1 MEDREE
7 MIREAIKRMKLL
19 KLHPNVINDFKEEQ
33 RLNKSDLNKGIL
45 YWLNE
50 DEQEMIEK
58 LEKKYKFM
66 VYHVIHSYS
75 NLGETYEI
83 LFVRDNKEEWKAERE
98 DLRKGYTEARVEVMN
113 CPDNS
118 EFRLYWSKKF
128 KRRCSKILLE
138 NK

>member
-7 MIREAIKRMKLL
+7 MIQEGIKRMKLL
-19 KLHPNVINDFKEEQ
+19 KLHPNVINEFKEEQ

-50 DEQEMIEK
+50 EEQEMIEK

-66 VYHVIHSYS
+66 TYHIIHSYS

-83 LFVRDNKEEWKAERE
+83 LFIKDNKEEWKAEKE
-98 DLRKGYTEARVEVMN
+98 DLKNGYAMARVEVIN
-113 CPDNS
+113 CPINS
-118 EFRLYWSKKF
+118 EFGYIGVKSVNGGVVRV
-128 KRRCSKILLE
+128 C
-138 NK
+138 

>member
-7 MIREAIKRMKLL
+7 MIQEAIKRMKLL
-19 KLHPNVINDFKEEQ
+19 KLHQNVINEFKEEQ

-50 DEQEMIEK
+50 EEQEMIER

-66 VYHVIHSYS
+66 TYHIIHSYS

-83 LFVRDNKEEWKAERE
+83 LFIKDNKEEWKAEKE
-98 DLRKGYTEARVEVMN
+98 DLKNGYAMARVEVIN
-113 CPDNS
+113 CPINS
-118 EFRLYWSKKF
+118 EFGYIGVKSINGGVVRV
-128 KRRCSKILLE
+128 C
-138 NK
+138 

>member
-7 MIREAIKRMKLL
+7 MIKEAIKRMKLL
-19 KLHPNVINDFKEEQ
+19 KLHPNVINEFKEEQ

-50 DEQEMIEK
+50 EEQEMIEK

-66 VYHVIHSYS
+66 TYHIIHSYS

-83 LFVRDNKEEWKAERE
+83 LFIKDNKEEWKAEME
-98 DLRKGYTEARVEVMN
+98 DLKNGYAMARVEVIN
-113 CPDNS
+113 CPINS
-118 EFRLYWSKKF
+118 EFGYIGVKSINGGVVRV
-128 KRRCSKILLE
+128 C
-138 NK
+138 

>member
-7 MIREAIKRMKLL
+7 MIQEAIKRMKLL
-19 KLHPNVINDFKEEQ
+19 KLYQNVIKEFKEEQ

-50 DEQEMIEK
+50 EEQEMIEK

-66 VYHVIHSYS
+66 TYHIIHSYS

-83 LFVRDNKEEWKAERE
+83 LFIKDNKEEWKAEME
-98 DLRKGYTEARVEVMN
+98 DLKNGYAMARVEVIN
-113 CPDNS
+113 CPINS
-118 EFRLYWSKKF
+118 KF
-128 KRRCSKILLE
+128 GYIGVKSINGGVLRVC
-138 NK
+138 

>member
-7 MIREAIKRMKLL
+7 MIQEAIKRMKLL
-19 KLHPNVINDFKEEQ
+19 KLHQNVIKEFKEEQ

-50 DEQEMIEK
+50 EEQEMIEK

-66 VYHVIHSYS
+66 TYHIIHSYS

-83 LFVRDNKEEWKAERE
+83 LFIKDNKEEWKAEME
-98 DLRKGYTEARVEVMN
+98 DLKNGYAMARVEVIN
-113 CPDNS
+113 CPINS
-118 EFRLYWSKKF
+118 EFGYIGVKSINGGVVRV
-128 KRRCSKILLE
+128 C
-138 NK
+138 

>member
-7 MIREAIKRMKLL
+7 MIQEAIKRMKLL
-19 KLHPNVINDFKEEQ
+19 KLHQNVIKEFKEEQ

-50 DEQEMIEK
+50 EEQKMIEK

-66 VYHVIHSYS
+66 TYHIIHSYS

-83 LFVRDNKEEWKAERE
+83 LFIKDNKEEWKAEME
-98 DLRKGYTEARVEVMN
+98 DLKNGYAMARVEVIN
-113 CPDNS
+113 CSTNS
-118 EFRLYWSKKF
+118 EFRLHWSKKC
-128 KRRCSKILLE
+128 KRWSCKSMLE

>member
-7 MIREAIKRMKLL
+7 MIQEAIKRMKLL
-19 KLHPNVINDFKEEQ
+19 KLHQNVINEFKEEQ

-50 DEQEMIEK
+50 EEQEMIEK

-66 VYHVIHSYS
+66 TYHIIHSYS

-83 LFVRDNKEEWKAERE
+83 LFIKDNKEEWKAEME
-98 DLRKGYTEARVEVMN
+98 DLKNGYAMARVEVIN
-113 CPDNS
+113 CPINS
-118 EFRLYWSKKF
+118 EFGYIGVKSINGGVVRV
-128 KRRCSKILLE
+128 C
-138 NK
+138 

>member
-7 MIREAIKRMKLL
+7 MIKEAIKRMKLL
-19 KLHPNVINDFKEEQ
+19 KLHPNVINEFKEEQ

-50 DEQEMIEK
+50 EEQEMIEK

-66 VYHVIHSYS
+66 TYHIIHSYS

-83 LFVRDNKEEWKAERE
+83 LFIKDNKEEWKAEKE
-98 DLRKGYTEARVEVMN
+98 DLKNGYAMARVEVIN
-113 CPDNS
+113 CPINS
-118 EFRLYWSKKF
+118 EFGYIGVKSVNGGVVRV
-128 KRRCSKILLE
+128 C
-138 NK
+138 

>member
-19 KLHPNVINDFKEEQ
+19 KLHQNVINEFKEEQ

-50 DEQEMIEK
+50 EEQEMIEK

-66 VYHVIHSYS
+66 TYHIIHSYS

-83 LFVRDNKEEWKAERE
+83 LFIKDNKEEWKAEKE
-98 DLRKGYTEARVEVMN
+98 DLKNGYAMARVEVIN
-113 CPDNS
+113 CPINS
-118 EFRLYWSKKF
+118 EFGYIGVKSINGGVVRV
-128 KRRCSKILLE
+128 C
-138 NK
+138 